1 MWKKFVNSGLRV
13 HRQAVRV
20 VGVIYNGSV
29 ECSPHLAGGLRAA
42 PVHPTISLT
51 TLKRSSTTHSNLAGW
66 PPQTNEADC
75 KNRHTQQKKK
85 LNDRSVG
92 HRRSLITVY
101 ASQSQP
107 AQSDSVNVKP
117 PLCSVWRVVGLSQ
130 SLSQSVTRE
139 PRESTDRNFSSSSS

>member
-85 LNDRSVG
+85 TERPVGRSSKELDHG
-92 HRRSLITVY
+92 LRKPEP
-101 ASQSQP
+101 ASPERLGQ
-107 AQSDSVNVKP
+107 
-117 PLCSVWRVVGLSQ
+117 R
-130 SLSQSVTRE
+130 
-139 PRESTDRNFSSSSS
+139 